1 MFGLF
6 LFFRFSKG
14 YLFCFKICKGRMQTI
29 ITKRTIFFF
38 SQGDCREAFCSPG
51 KNIEEF
57 GKCTSAF
64 NQIRRLGY
72 KLYAVFLSAKSQT
85 VTTEDIQSLSNNI
98 HSSIVNVSLESTSD
112 INITVWHYAF
122 DKRYATLERIAVSS
136 YFIGSDSITRDE
148 YEDQL
153 LSLFSKK
160 WTLAGANG
168 TVHDLEITPVLLG
181 DELREFEH
189 RNDEDVDLIKELP
202 LGEEQL
208 SAKESIMRE
217 TSTVS
222 VITIQTRAAET
233 PRIRKI
239 MYTQSHATVQTRI
252 LWGPKQQFIDLT
264 HSLTCPYVLV
274 NISNT
279 SITVEKLPKI
289 SFLLMGKTA
298 KVSTKQKVSVVK
310 GQLQICTSL
319 YKRLTDLILKRS
331 QQSILERVHFYIE
344 LMCISLS
351 VACLLFSSLTYCLFP
366 ILRSLPGMNNL
377 SLCMSLAVAQ
387 ICMLI
392 TAHWGV
398 NKLLPQGYC
407 MMHAVLLHYSWL
419 ASFAWMSVCCIHMF
433 RVFTAQST
441 KFTDNRSD
449 KKRYFHYCV
458 YGFGIPAVIVIATF
472 VLNACMTS
480 GESSGYSSEVCFL
493 ETRRS
498 IWTLALSLLAPMCL
512 VILTNGVMFVLTVRE
527 IVNITNLQEH
537 RRNDRQGIITY
548 VKLSTLTGLLGTV
561 VLVAAQ
567 LNSSVISMLT
577 SPLMALQGVFIC
589 VSFTCNQR
597 VRQLYR
603 DLFDRLGLRCIQRTK
618 KMTSTGLSTSLASSN
633 SPYDTRTTRYPAMNH
648 K

>member
-1 MFGLF
+1 MNSFMSIKVL
-6 LFFRFSKG
+6 KNA
-14 YLFCFKICKGRMQTI
+14 TV
-29 ITKRTIFFF
+29 IFFL
-38 SQGDCREAFCSPG
+38 QGKCQPALCSPG
-51 KNIEEF
+51 KNINES
-57 GKCTSAF
+57 GKCTSVIE
-64 NQIRRLGY
+64 QIRGLAY
-72 KLYAVFLSAKSQT
+72 KVFVVFLAAKPQT

-98 HSSIVNVSLESTSD
+98 HSSIADVSLESTSD
-112 INITVWHYAF
+112 INITVRHYAF
-122 DKRYATLERIAVSS
+122 DKMYATLERITVSF
-136 YFIGSDSITRDE
+136 YFIGSDSFTRDE

-153 LSLFSKK
+153 LSFFSKK
-160 WTLAGANG
+160 WTLAGANE
-168 TVHDLEITPVLLG
+168 TVCDLEIMPVLLG
-181 DELREFEH
+181 DELSEFEH
-189 RNDEDVDLIKELP
+189 RNNEDVDIIKELP
-202 LGEEQL
+202 LGEKQTTLELETQESTKDVSFFS
-208 SAKESIMRE
+208 SAISEVTAK
-217 TSTVS
+217 TKAANK
-222 VITIQTRAAET
+222 TIASKT
-233 PRIRKI
+233 I
-239 MYTQSHATVQTRI
+239 YTQSHSTRLHHPS
-252 LWGPKQQFIDLT
+252 LWDLKKRFIDLT
-264 HSLTCPYVLV
+264 NSLTCPHVLV

-279 SITVEKLPKI
+279 SIMVEKLPKI
-289 SFLLMGKTA
+289 SFLLMGKTV
-298 KVSTKQKVSVVK
+298 KVSSKQKVSVVK

-319 YKRLTDLILKRS
+319 YKRLTDLILKRT

-392 TAHWGV
+392 TARWGV

-441 KFTDNRSD
+441 KFTGNRSD

-527 IVNITNLQEH
+527 IVNVTNLQEH
-537 RRNDRQGIITY
+537 RRNDRQGVITY
-548 VKLSTLTGLLGTV
+548 VKLSTLTGLLGAV

-577 SPLMALQGVFIC
+577 SPLMALQGVFIF

-603 DLFDRLGLRCIQRTK
+603 DLLNRLGLRSTQRTK
-618 KMTSTGLSTSLASSN
+618 KMTNIRPSTDLGTDSRYQIRTISTS
-633 SPYDTRTTRYPAMNH
+633 D
-648 K
+648 